1 MYLFIYST
9 TYLLTPSL
17 LSLSTSL
24 AFILFSALSSLYL
37 IPHSDS
43 YLLTLS
49 MNIYTYITFSLLPI
63 LSSFFFLS
71 LSSPIM
77 LFIPLVQVTA
87 LDRKSVSTTH
97 STAPGISK
105 SDSDE
110 RKEVERVRERATR
123 RSIVDNKYSSSKA
136 ASGKSPPPS
145 SQPLSS
151 SHSVTMGLSSSPSPS
166 HPESSAVRVGDLTQN
181 NQLPQRSGIL
191 ALSDLSDS
199 HTNISATVTAATITT
214 GAHFGPSQPSS
225 PSLNHDGRR
234 GREVENA
241 AYRVDGVKK
250 ENNVVMRQNTERATI
265 IPVIPTNISTTPA
278 AGTATAI
285 PLNGFTKKD
294 HEMME
299 EKNSILFSKK
309 TQSGL
314 RAIPEKEEK
323 RETESLI
330 HQGQYLGS
338 MEDSDVE
345 SDSGQSC
352 KPSTGF
358 SLLDLII
365 SETENDFRE
374 FNNVSSINQFTNS
387 LKRNH
392 ITSDADSHESNLSM
406 ASDYKLRELTRRK
419 SLESIPM
426 NSDNEIQGLHS
437 YIKMTPAALNRTKS
451 LQGLNMN
458 VRMDSRPIPSVFGP
472 DPEERKKE
480 KEARMKLLQ
489 SAIFGENDAG
499 LSEKYTEE
507 R

>member
-1 MYLFIYST
+1 M
-9 TYLLTPSL
+9 
-17 LSLSTSL
+17 
-24 AFILFSALSSLYL
+24 
-37 IPHSDS
+37 
-43 YLLTLS
+43 
-49 MNIYTYITFSLLPI
+49 
-63 LSSFFFLS
+63 
-71 LSSPIM
+71 
-77 LFIPLVQVTA
+77 
-87 LDRKSVSTTH
+87 
-97 STAPGISK
+97 
-105 SDSDE
+105 
-110 RKEVERVRERATR
+110 
-123 RSIVDNKYSSSKA
+123 DNKYSSSNA

-145 SQPLSS
+145 SPPLSS
-151 SHSVTMGLSSSPSPS
+151 CHSVTMELSSSPSPS
-166 HPESSAVRVGDLTQN
+166 HPESPSAVKVGNLSRNYQF
-181 NQLPQRSGIL
+181 PQRSGIL
-191 ALSDLSDS
+191 ALSDLPDS

-214 GAHFGPSQPSS
+214 DAHLGPSRPSS
-225 PSLNHDGRR
+225 SSLNHDGRR

-241 AYRVDGVKK
+241 AYRVGGVKK
-250 ENNVVMRQNTERATI
+250 ENNVVIRQNMERATI
-265 IPVIPTNISTTPA
+265 IPVIPTYISTTPTATTTA
-278 AGTATAI
+278 ATATAI
-285 PLNGFTKKD
+285 PLNGFTNKGQ
-294 HEMME
+294 EMMK
-299 EKNSILFSKK
+299 EKNSILFPKK
-309 TQSGL
+309 MQSELG
-314 RAIPEKEEK
+314 AIPEKEER

-352 KPSTGF
+352 KPSPGF
-358 SLLDLII
+358 SLLDLIVA
-365 SETENDFRE
+365 ETESDFRE
-374 FNNVSSINQFTNS
+374 FSNVSSTNQFTKS

-392 ITSDADSHESNLSM
+392 ITSDADSHENNLSIV
-406 ASDYKLRELTRRK
+406 SDYKLRELTRRK

-458 VRMDSRPIPSVFGP
+458 VRMDSHPIPSVFGP